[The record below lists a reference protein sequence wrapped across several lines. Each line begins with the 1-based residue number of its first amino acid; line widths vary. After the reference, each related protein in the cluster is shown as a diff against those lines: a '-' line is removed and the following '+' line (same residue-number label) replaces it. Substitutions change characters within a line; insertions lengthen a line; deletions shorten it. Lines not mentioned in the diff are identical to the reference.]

1 MLLRATAQWALAR
14 PSRYRLAAS
23 IPWLGLGETRYH
35 DPERPTAITCV
46 AAALLEQTR
55 AHAAREGLARRANAQ
70 RLLDCLPA
78 SPHVRTV
85 CPPAESTPGYLRL
98 PLRMSRGLAG
108 FADQTRAVRLGVM
121 PSYPSTLASL
131 PPVRA
136 QLARVARPL
145 PGAEQLV
152 RELVT
157 LPTHSLLTEG
167 DRATLPRLL
176 TDYAR

>member
-1 MLLRATAQWALAR
+1 MTRAA
-14 PSRYRLAAS
+14 
-23 IPWLGLGETRYH
+23 E
-35 DPERPTAITCV
+35 
-46 AAALLEQTR
+46 ALLEHTW
-55 AHAAREGLARRANAQ
+55 ALAAREGLARRANAQ
-70 RLLDCLPA
+70 HLLACLPA
-78 SPHVRTV
+78 NPHVRTV
-85 CPPAESTPGYLRL
+85 WPPAESTPSYLRL

-108 FADQTRAVRLGVM
+108 FADQARAVRLGVM

-136 QLARVARPL
+136 QLARGARRL

-167 DRATLPRLL
+167 DRETLSRLL
-176 TDYAR
+176 ADYAR